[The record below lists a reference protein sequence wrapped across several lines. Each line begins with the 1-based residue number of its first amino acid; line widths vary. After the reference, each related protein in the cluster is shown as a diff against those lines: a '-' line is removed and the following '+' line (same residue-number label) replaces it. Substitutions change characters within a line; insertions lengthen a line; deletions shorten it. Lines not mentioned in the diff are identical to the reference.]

1 MDLAVG
7 RPVYA
12 FDASREEHRAMPAYE
27 KPPVLLGDDYFPTFY
42 SITLVSHG
50 DSKDESK
57 VGRSVF

>member
-27 KPPVLLGDDYFPTFY
+27 KPPVLLGDDYYLFIWAAGSYAFRAGG
-42 SITLVSHG
+42 HG
-50 DSKDESK
+50 
-57 VGRSVF
+57 GR

>member
-27 KPPVLLGDDYFPTFY
+27 KPPVLLGDDYSMRNYFPQAASANSARPTPIK
-42 SITLVSHG
+42 SA
-50 DSKDESK
+50 
-57 VGRSVF
+57 